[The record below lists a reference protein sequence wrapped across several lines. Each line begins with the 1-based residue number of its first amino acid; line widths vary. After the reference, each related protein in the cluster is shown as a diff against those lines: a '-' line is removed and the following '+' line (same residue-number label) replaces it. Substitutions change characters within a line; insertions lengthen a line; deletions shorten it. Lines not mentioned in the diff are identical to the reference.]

1 MQSILVNKTLEQIDA
16 APVVAH
22 VDKAAEASGAVVQRG
37 RIPRAWRAVQRGFT
51 LIEVLIVIALVAVML
66 GAVFAVA
73 NRVNVQ
79 STLSDFSSNMTL
91 MASETRTAFRP
102 QGTFVGVNPSVLIG
116 MGIVP
121 PSMVSG
127 SAIVTP
133 WAGSTVE
140 VAPEMVS
147 VAGDAVRFTVSGIP
161 GAQCAAFVAAME
173 PAFARIRVGPTNVKN
188 MTAVTFP
195 GTPALAPNTVYQAA
209 PVGTACSGAGP
220 HTALFIMTR

>member
-102 QGTFVGVNPSVLIG
+102 QGTFLGVTPAVLIG